1 MANVQLYLAIGVPIL
16 FNGLL
21 FIFGFTM
28 LLTKVNHLESKFD
41 ANFNLLVGK
50 LMGLDSRMSK
60 VEAKL
65 GIGDWY

>member
-1 MANVQLYLAIGVPIL
+1 MTNTQLYLAVGVPIL

-21 FIFGFTM
+21 FVFGFTI

-50 LMGLDSRMSK
+50 LMELDSRMSK

-65 GIGDWY
+65 GLG

>member
-1 MANVQLYLAIGVPIL
+1 MTNTQLYLVIGAPIL

-21 FIFGFTM
+21 FVFGFTM
-28 LLTKVNHLESKFD
+28 LLTKVNHLENKFD

-50 LMGLDSRMSK
+50 LMELDSRMSK

-65 GIGDWY
+65 GIA

>member
-1 MANVQLYLAIGVPIL
+1 MTNAQLFLAMGVPVI

-21 FIFGFTM
+21 F
-28 LLTKVNHLESKFD
+28 LVVLTKVNQLEVKFD

-50 LMGLDSRMSK
+50 LMEMDSRLSK

-65 GIGDWY
+65 GIP

>member
-1 MANVQLYLAIGVPIL
+1 MTNIQLYLAIGVPIL

-21 FIFGFTM
+21 FISGFTM
-28 LLTKVNHLESKFD
+28 LLTKVNHLETKFD

-50 LMGLDSRMSK
+50 LMEMDSRLSK

-65 GIGDWY
+65 GI

>member
-1 MANVQLYLAIGVPIL
+1 MTNAQLYLAVGVPIL

-21 FIFGFTM
+21 FVFGFTM

-50 LMGLDSRMSK
+50 LMEMDSRLSK

-65 GIGDWY
+65 GIG

>member
-1 MANVQLYLAIGVPIL
+1 MTNVQLYLAIGIPIL

-21 FIFGFTM
+21 FVA
-28 LLTKVNHLESKFD
+28 LLTKVNHLENKFD

-50 LMGLDSRMSK
+50 LMEVDSRLSK

-65 GIGDWY
+65 GII

>member
-1 MANVQLYLAIGVPIL
+1 MTNIQLYLAIGVPLL

-21 FIFGFTM
+21 FVM
-28 LLTKVNHLESKFD
+28 LLMRINNLESKFD

-50 LMGLDSRMSK
+50 LMDVDSRLSK

-65 GIGDWY
+65 GL

>member
-1 MANVQLYLAIGVPIL
+1 MSNLQLFLAMGVPVI

-21 FIFGFTM
+21 FVM
-28 LLTKVNHLESKFD
+28 LLTKVNHLETKFD

-50 LMGLDSRMSK
+50 LMEMDSRLSK

-65 GIGDWY
+65 GI

>member
-1 MANVQLYLAIGVPIL
+1 MSMGIPML

-21 FIFGFTM
+21 FIL

-41 ANFNLLVGK
+41 QNFNLMVGK
-50 LMGLDSRMSK
+50 LMEMDSRLSK

-65 GIGDWY
+65 GIL

>member
-1 MANVQLYLAIGVPIL
+1 MTNGQLDLAIGVPIL

-21 FIFGFTM
+21 FVFAFTM
-28 LLTKVNHLESKFD
+28 LLTKVNHLENKFD

-50 LMGLDSRMSK
+50 LMEVDSRLSK

-65 GIGDWY
+65 GII

>member
-1 MANVQLYLAIGVPIL
+1 MTNIQLCLAIGVPIL

-21 FIFGFTM
+21 FISGFTM
-28 LLTKVNHLESKFD
+28 LLTKVNHLETKFD

-50 LMGLDSRMSK
+50 LMGMDSRLSK

-65 GIGDWY
+65 GI